1 MVRSTVCFQLRSWNM
16 HRTMFFYL
24 NTIKR
29 YSQNKKPDNGFT
41 IFETLSCMVRNCVWL
56 SLLLRQK
63 FNCLKFLNI
72 MYSRNNT
79 IIMSG
84 IVCILVFLVVPRFTE
99 GNDLLFRHPQGYTNP
114 IPAYPQPVAPHYNGG
129 LHYGDL
135 GCCRSSFPGMNK
147 SYLTILTSNVFK
159 DIWNRTINAWI

>member
-1 MVRSTVCFQLRSWNM
+1 
-16 HRTMFFYL
+16 
-24 NTIKR
+24 
-29 YSQNKKPDNGFT
+29 
-41 IFETLSCMVRNCVWL
+41 
-56 SLLLRQK
+56 
-63 FNCLKFLNI
+63 

-99 GNDLLFRHPQGYTNP
+99 GNDLLFRHPQGYNNP

-147 SYLTILTSNVFK
+147 SYLTILTSKLVK
-159 DIWNRTINAWI
+159 RIQRHLK

>member
-1 MVRSTVCFQLRSWNM
+1 MG
-16 HRTMFFYL
+16 
-24 NTIKR
+24 I
-29 YSQNKKPDNGFT
+29 
-41 IFETLSCMVRNCVWL
+41 RNCEWL
-56 SLLLRQK
+56 GVLLRKQ

-99 GNDLLFRHPQGYTNP
+99 GNDSLFRHPQGYTNP

-135 GCCRSSFPGMNK
+135 GCCRSSFPDEYGSCRK
-147 SYLTILTSNVFK
+147 RSDCTS
-159 DIWNRTINAWI
+159 RTQPYCSGYGYCTQSQDYGIEGCQDNCPKPNFARY

>member
-1 MVRSTVCFQLRSWNM
+1 
-16 HRTMFFYL
+16 
-24 NTIKR
+24 
-29 YSQNKKPDNGFT
+29 
-41 IFETLSCMVRNCVWL
+41 
-56 SLLLRQK
+56 
-63 FNCLKFLNI
+63 

-129 LHYGDL
+129 IHYGDL
-135 GCCRSSFPGMNK
+135 GCCRSSFPGINK
-147 SYLTILTSNVFK
+147 SYLTILTLKLNVFK
-159 DIWNRTINAWI
+159 DI